1 MSDLAGNLFNRLLED
16 IALKRFADNVLSG
29 EMELCEQYDVSR
41 STLRSVLSVL
51 ASKGVLNRQ
60 AKKRTEI
67 NPFENWDL
75 FDPDILHIVEKH
87 MDAKELL
94 SHIFYIRLTL
104 EPQVCALAAL
114 NSSLSDLYGLNEG
127 LEKMKQ
133 GLLTKD
139 IKLFSEGDLL
149 FHRWM
154 YKSTHNPFFNS
165 LQEFML
171 HAAEISISNT
181 AKSSD
186 RELQTAIQKHEKL
199 LEAIRI
205 KNAQLAQTLMIELL
219 KESITKVFADNPP
232 AYMFLFDSCG
242 TSPKW
247 LEKALS

>member
-1 MSDLAGNLFNRLLED
+1 
-16 IALKRFADNVLSG
+16 
-29 EMELCEQYDVSR
+29 
-41 STLRSVLSVL
+41 
-51 ASKGVLNRQ
+51 
-60 AKKRTEI
+60 
-67 NPFENWDL
+67 
-75 FDPDILHIVEKH
+75 
-87 MDAKELL
+87 
-94 SHIFYIRLTL
+94 
-104 EPQVCALAAL
+104 
-114 NSSLSDLYGLNEG
+114 
-127 LEKMKQ
+127 
-133 GLLTKD
+133 
-139 IKLFSEGDLL
+139 
-149 FHRWM
+149 
-154 YKSTHNPFFNS
+154 
-165 LQEFML
+165 ML